1 MSDWIYNT
9 IRTYELTPRNGRI
22 SFYGKAKVLK
32 QKTLDGS
39 ECKTLLSYGTEII
52 RIYPD
57 GSAYVLLDPDDSLF
71 SNTTSSH
78 VKSFCGLTKD
88 DCRKI
93 YNQTYSKAREEYFD
107 RTIRMFY
114 KNEY

>member
-1 MSDWIYNT
+1 MGWT
-9 IRTYELTPRNGRI
+9 IRTVGEYKLQPKNGRM

-32 QKTLDGS
+32 QEKLDGS
-39 ECKTLLSYGTEII
+39 ECKTLLSYDTEIM

-57 GSAYVLLDPDDSLF
+57 GSAHVLLDPDDSLF
-71 SNTTSSH
+71 SITTSSH
-78 VKSFCGLTKD
+78 VKSFCGLTKN

-93 YNQTYSKAREEYFD
+93 YNQTYSKAYEEYFE

-114 KNEY
+114 TNEY